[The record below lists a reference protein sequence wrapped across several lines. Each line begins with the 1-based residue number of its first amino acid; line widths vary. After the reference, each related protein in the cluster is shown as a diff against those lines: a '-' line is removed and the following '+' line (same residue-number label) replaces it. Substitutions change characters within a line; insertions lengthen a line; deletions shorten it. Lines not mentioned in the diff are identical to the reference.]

1 MIRVFFLIL
10 LLLSCQSRESPIFS
24 SDDWIYLL
32 TDQNSTKHY
41 INYNDK
47 ERESGYRTFWTTQVY
62 QESESII
69 YTLMKIDCSNKII
82 YQIKQ
87 LTTYGNKVTKK
98 YDLRSDAQ
106 AIESNDLIANAIYNR
121 ICGNSR

>member
-47 ERESGYRTFWTTQVY
+47 EREGSYRTFWTTQVY